1 MTTQSSVV
9 GGSATNADI
18 NDLKDEP
25 SARLAWWRVP
35 RYRRWVVQV
44 LVILVLLA
52 VWQLISG
59 NLIDPL
65 YVSSPWAVARRMV
78 TLFTDGTLWPN
89 ARATFGQAIAGFLIG
104 AVAGVIIGNVMGIL
118 KGVGQ
123 VASPF
128 VTFFYTLP
136 RIAIAPLFV
145 IWLGIGFGFKSM
157 FVAFV
162 VVFIFIT
169 PIYAGLR
176 DLDHDM
182 VNGIRVMG
190 GSRWAVIRMA
200 ILPQQVLWLTTTIK
214 LAFPTAVATDIVAEF
229 VASNKGLGF
238 LMNSAAGV
246 LDTTSLLAEVVFIG
260 LVVTV
265 FLGVVSIAERRWF
278 RWRGDF

>member
-1 MTTQSSVV
+1 MSVISTEQESSV
-9 GGSATNADI
+9 AIDADEEAGRPRI
-18 NDLKDEP
+18 WQ
-25 SARLAWWRVP
+25 SP
-35 RYRRWVVQV
+35 RYRRWAIQLIVVI
-44 LVILVLLA
+44 VILA
-52 VWQLISG
+52 AWQGVSG
-59 NLIDPL
+59 RLVDKL
-65 YVSSPWAVARRMV
+65 YVSAPGDVIHRMF
-78 TLFTDGTLWPN
+78 TLLSDGVLWPN
-89 ARATFGQAIAGFLIG
+89 AKATFEQATVGFVIG
-104 AVAGVIIGNVMGIL
+104 AAAGIVIGNVMGIL
-118 KGVGQ
+118 KVVGQ

-169 PIYAGLR
+169 PVYAGLR

-190 GSRWAVIRMA
+190 AGRWTVIRTA

-229 VASNKGLGF
+229 VASNKGLGY
-238 LMNSAAGV
+238 LMNEASGV

-265 FLGVVSIAERRWF
+265 VLGVVSVIEHRWF